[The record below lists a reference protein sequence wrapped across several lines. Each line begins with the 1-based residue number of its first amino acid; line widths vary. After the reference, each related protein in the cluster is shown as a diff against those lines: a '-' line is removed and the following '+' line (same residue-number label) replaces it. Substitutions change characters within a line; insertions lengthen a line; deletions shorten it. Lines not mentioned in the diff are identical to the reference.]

1 MTRRVDLALG
11 VVFLLL
17 LVLGLGTAALLYD
30 KAFTART
37 EVVLAT
43 GTVGNALQRG
53 SDVKLNGVPVGEV
66 TTIEPTAEGARLTL
80 ALEPDVAAG
89 LPDDT
94 VARLLPKTLFGER
107 YVQLVADGATS
118 GAGIADGGAIRQ
130 DGSDE
135 AVELEEVLD
144 ELLPVLRS
152 IQPEKLAATLGE
164 LTLLLR
170 GQGAQIGESMRTW
183 GGYLTELDPYVPTL
197 TDDLARLAEVADVY
211 DVAAPDLLGALDDLT
226 VTATTLVERRTTLD
240 DLYAGVITAAGTSQT
255 WLEANRDT
263 IVVLADDSRD
273 ALAAIEPYAAQFPCL
288 LRSVADFEPV
298 MEEVL
303 GVGTAEP
310 GVHVSLDV
318 SAARGA
324 YRPGRD
330 EPTYLVDGS
339 PRCPYTVG
347 SRSSAAPSDRAGTAG
362 TTGGGAPTRV
372 APPTSEVVEAYL
384 APDNAPRLAL
394 ATGLGEANSPA
405 ENRLIAELLAPGQGL
420 APADYPG
427 WASLLVGPVLRGA
440 EVTLR

>member
-1 MTRRVDLALG
+1 MTRRVDVALG

-17 LVLGLGTAALLYD
+17 IALGLGTAALAYD
-30 KAFTART
+30 KAFTPRT

-66 TTIEPTAEGARLTL
+66 TGIEPTTEGARLTL
-80 ALEPDVAAG
+80 ALEPAIAEG

-107 YVQLVADGATS
+107 YVQLIADGATS
-118 GAGIADGGAIRQ
+118 GAGIADGGTIRQ

-152 IQPEKLAATLGE
+152 IQPAKLAATLGE

-170 GQGAQIGESMRTW
+170 GQGAEIGESMRAW
-183 GGYLTELDPYVPTL
+183 GSYLTDLNPYVPTL

-240 DLYAGVITAAGTSQT
+240 DLYAGVITAAGTSET

-273 ALAAIEPYAAQFPCL
+273 ALAAVAPYAEQFPCL
-288 LRSVADFEPV
+288 FRSVADFEPV
-298 MEEVL
+298 IEEVL

-310 GVHVSLDV
+310 GLHVDLDI
-318 SAARGA
+318 SSARGA
-324 YRPGRD
+324 YRPGTD

-339 PRCPYTVG
+339 PRCPYTVS
-347 SRSSAAPSDRAGTAG
+347 SRSSAAPSGTTAG
-362 TTGGGAPTRV
+362 STDGGAAPAQV

-384 APDNAPRLAL
+384 APENAPRLAL
-394 ATGLGEANSPA
+394 ATGLGEANSPG
-405 ENRLIAELLAPGQGL
+405 ENRLIAELMAPSAGL
-420 APADYPG
+420 APSDYPG

>member
-1 MTRRVDLALG
+1 MSRRVDLALG

-17 LVLGLGTAALLYD
+17 VAAGLGTAALLYD
-30 KAFTART
+30 KAFTDRT

-43 GTVGNALQRG
+43 GTVGNALQQG

-66 TTIEPTAEGARLTL
+66 TDIEATSDGARLTL
-80 ALEPDVAAG
+80 ALEPDVASG

-107 YVQLVADGATS
+107 YVQLLADGATS
-118 GAGIADGGAIRQ
+118 GGGISEGGTIRQ

-152 IQPEKLAATLGE
+152 IQPAKLAATLGE

-170 GQGAQIGESMRTW
+170 GQGAEIGESMRAW
-183 GGYLTELDPYVPTL
+183 AGYLDDLDPYVPTL
-197 TDDLARLAEVADVY
+197 TADLQRLAEVADVY

-226 VTATTLVERRTTLD
+226 VTAATLVERRTTLE
-240 DLYAGVITAAGTSQT
+240 DLYAGVITAAGESES

-263 IVVLADDSRD
+263 IVVLADDSRA
-273 ALAAIEPYAAQFPCL
+273 ALAAVEPYAAQFPCL
-288 LRSVADFEPV
+288 FRSVADFEPV

-310 GVHVSLDV
+310 GLHVTLDI
-318 SAARGA
+318 SSSRGA

-330 EPTYLVDGS
+330 QPSYLVDGS

-347 SRSSAAPSDRAGTAG
+347 SRSSAAPAPSGADPAAIAPPAGDVVASYLTAG
-362 TTGGGAPTRV
+362 
-372 APPTSEVVEAYL
+372 
-384 APDNAPRLAL
+384 NAPQLAL
-394 ATGLGEANSPA
+394 AAGLGEANSPA
-405 ENRLIAELLAPGQGL
+405 ENQLIAELLAPGAGL
-420 APADYPG
+420 APADYPAWG
-427 WASLLVGPVLRGA
+427 SLLVGPVLRGT